1 LRALQVQV
9 WGCAIYGFEMGS
21 SRSIEAGGDSMSNL
35 AATQG
40 HAPVEPGSLP
50 GVDNRKFGMWLFIVN
65 EIMLFAAFIGLFIA
79 YNNTPAMADLKAV
92 IHANPLTGIIGTALL
107 LFSSLMVV
115 LGIASIQRGS
125 KRGLMLFLLLT
136 GVLGLVFLGIQYI
149 EFSNLNREGF
159 ELATSSA
166 TSAFFVMTSFHG
178 LHVLIGVVWALSV
191 LFVAWRNWFSPKKY
205 GGVEIFGLYWHFVD
219 VVWIILF
226 MLIYLL

>member
-1 LRALQVQV
+1 
-9 WGCAIYGFEMGS
+9 
-21 SRSIEAGGDSMSNL
+21 MSDL

-65 EIMLFAAFIGLFIA
+65 EIMFFAAFIGLFIA
-79 YNNTPAMADLKAV
+79 YKNTPEMADFREAFDPWL
-92 IHANPLTGIIGTALL
+92 GIIGTSVL

-136 GVLGLVFLGIQYI
+136 IVLGAVFLGIQAT
-149 EFSNLNREGF
+149 EFTLLHEHGYTLS
-159 ELATSSA
+159 TSPA
-166 TSAFFVMTSFHG
+166 TSAFYVMTSFHG
-178 LHVLIGVVWALSV
+178 LHVLIGVLWAVGV
-191 LFVAWRNWFSPKKY
+191 LFVAWRRWFSPQKY
-205 GGVEIFGLYWHFVD
+205 EGVEIFGLYWHFVD

-226 MLIYLL
+226 MLIYLI

>member
-1 LRALQVQV
+1 
-9 WGCAIYGFEMGS
+9 
-21 SRSIEAGGDSMSNL
+21 MSDV

-65 EIMLFAAFIGLFIA
+65 EIMFFAAFIGLFIA
-79 YNNTPAMADLKAV
+79 YKNTPEMADLKEV
-92 IHANPLTGIIGTALL
+92 IHADPLAGIIGTSVL

-115 LGIASIQRGS
+115 LGIASIQRNS
-125 KRGLMLFLLLT
+125 KRGLMVFLLFTIL
-136 GVLGLVFLGIQYI
+136 LGAVFLGIQYI
-149 EFSNLNREGF
+149 EFSTLHQEGF

-166 TSAFFVMTSFHG
+166 TSAFYVMTSFHG
-178 LHVLIGVVWALSV
+178 LHVFIGVVWALGV
-191 LFVAWRNWFSPKKY
+191 LFVAWRRWFSPQRY
-205 GGVEIFGLYWHFVD
+205 EGVEIFGLYWHFVD

>member
-1 LRALQVQV
+1 MSDL
-9 WGCAIYGFEMGS
+9 
-21 SRSIEAGGDSMSNL
+21 AG
-35 AATQG
+35 TQG

-65 EIMLFAAFIGLFIA
+65 EIMFFAAFIGLFIA
-79 YNNTPAMADLKAV
+79 YKNTQGMAEFHQAL
-92 IHANPLTGIIGTALL
+92 NPVLGIVGTSVL

-136 GVLGLVFLGIQYI
+136 ILLGAVFLGIQFT
-149 EFSNLNREGF
+149 EFTALHNEGF
-159 ELATSSA
+159 TLTTSSA
-166 TSAFFVMTSFHG
+166 TSAFYVTTSFHG
-178 LHVLIGVVWALSV
+178 LHVFIGVVWALGV
-191 LFVAWRNWFSPKKY
+191 LVAAGRNWFSKQRY
-205 GGVEIFGLYWHFVD
+205 AGVEIFGLYWHFVD